1 MTTPG
6 YMAQPWFALLNERC
20 AGSNRSKVA
29 VMLGI
34 SPAAL
39 SQVLNA
45 SGKYGT
51 GEAKTDRIADRV
63 LHTFGRF
70 ECPHLTEQAEGGESI
85 VITAEQCRAYAHR
98 DVPIGSPRELQHWQ
112 ACQQCPHMAA
122 SAPPTPREVKPRKH
136 ATEGADE

>member
-1 MTTPG
+1 MKTLG
-6 YMAQPWFALLNERC
+6 YMAEPWFALLNERC
-20 AGSNRSKVA
+20 AASNRSKVA

-70 ECPHLTEQAEGGESI
+70 ECPHLTEQAEGAQSV

-98 DVPIGSPRELQHWQ
+98 LVPIGSPRELQHWQ
-112 ACQQCPHMAA
+112 SCQQCPHKAA
-122 SAPPTPREVKPRKH
+122 SAPPVTREVKPRK
-136 ATEGADE
+136 ATEEGASE